1 MMKILI
7 FGATGFIGSN
17 LTQQLNQNSK
27 VAIVSRSYE
36 KAKSIFSHEIKI
48 FEWDYQDVSRLSE
61 IISGFDV
68 IINLAGENI
77 ASKLWTRKQ
86 KNKILNSRL
95 KIGEQITKA
104 IKDTNKPP
112 HTLVQASAIGYYGY
126 NAPQE
131 CDENS
136 PKGEGFLAEVTAQ
149 WENSTASVT
158 DCGVRRIVVRTGLV
172 LGSDGGMLPQLVK
185 PIKLFVG
192 ANFGKGKNYLSWI
205 HQKDEIDAIQFL
217 INNKTSEGT
226 YNLAAPNPV
235 YSRDLNQMI
244 AKKLKRPLWLNIP
257 RFILT
262 GLLDDMAKE
271 LLLPSQQVKPARLLK
286 DGFHFQFSSAQE
298 AIHDLI
304 KKQ

>member
-7 FGATGFIGSN
+7 FGATGFIGSD
-17 LTQQLNQNSK
+17 LTQQLSLNNK
-27 VAIVSRSYE
+27 VAVVTRSYR
-36 KAKSIFSHEIKI
+36 KAKSLFSDEIEIFD
-48 FEWDYQDVSRLSE
+48 WDYQDVSMLSE

-86 KNKILNSRL
+86 KDKIVNSRL
-95 KIGEQITKA
+95 KVGEQITKA
-104 IKDTNKPP
+104 MMDSNKPP
-112 HTLVQASAIGYYGY
+112 HTLVQASAVGYYGY

-149 WENSTASVT
+149 WENSTAGVS
-158 DCGVRRIVVRTGLV
+158 DHGVRRIILRTGLV
-172 LGSDGGMLPQLVK
+172 LGSDGGIFPQLVK

-205 HQKDEIDAIQFL
+205 HQKDEINAIQFL
-217 INNKTSEGT
+217 INNKTSVGI

-235 YSRDLNQMI
+235 YSRELNQMI
-244 AKKLKRPLWLNIP
+244 AKKLNRPLWLNIP
-257 RFILT
+257 RFILVA
-262 GLLDDMAKE
+262 LLGDMAKG
-271 LLLPSQQVKPARLLK
+271 LLMASQRVVPEKLIKEGFTFKYSNLESAVDSLLK
-286 DGFHFQFSSAQE
+286 
-298 AIHDLI
+298 
-304 KKQ
+304 